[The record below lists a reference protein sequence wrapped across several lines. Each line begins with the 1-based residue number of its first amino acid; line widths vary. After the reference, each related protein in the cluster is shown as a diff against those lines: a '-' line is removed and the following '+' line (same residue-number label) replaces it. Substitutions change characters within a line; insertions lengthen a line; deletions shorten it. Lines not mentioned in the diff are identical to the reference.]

1 MSKKTKTEKETDAI
15 KERLQSYAALQ
26 RRLDNKIERLVYLE
40 SITGSPSSPNLS
52 GMPGGSGDG
61 NSKTERQIIQKEELK
76 SEIKDMTQRECEE
89 RTELERLV
97 KEMQDPDEQTVIEMR
112 YFDNVKWRPICD
124 ALYSSN
130 PDYIDKVDKYMKRIF
145 KIHGSALQTLT
156 RIQKQMEA

>member
-52 GMPGGSGDG
+52 GMPRGSGNG

-76 SEIKDMTQRECEE
+76 SEIKDMTRREYKE
-89 RTELERLV
+89 RTELEHLV

>member
-1 MSKKTKTEKETDAI
+1 MEHKKQAKETDTI
-15 KERLQSYAALQ
+15 KQRLQSYAALQ

-52 GMPGGSGDG
+52 GMPGSSGDG
-61 NSKTERQIIQKEELK
+61 CSKTERQIVQKEELK
-76 SEIKDMTQRECEE
+76 SEIKDMTRRECEE
-89 RTELERLV
+89 RKELERLV

-112 YFDNVKWRPICD
+112 YFDNAKWRPICD
-124 ALYSSN
+124 TLYSSN
-130 PDYIDKVDKYMKRIF
+130 TDYMDKVDKYMKRIF

>member
-52 GMPGGSGDG
+52 GMPRGSGNG

-76 SEIKDMTQRECEE
+76 SEIKDMTRREYKE

-145 KIHGSALQTLT
+145 KIHVSALQTLT

>member
-76 SEIKDMTQRECEE
+76 SEIKDMTRRECEE

>member
-76 SEIKDMTQRECEE
+76 SEIKDMTRREYKE

>member
-40 SITGSPSSPNLS
+40 SITGSPSSPDLS
-52 GMPGGSGDG
+52 GMPRGSGNG

-76 SEIKDMTQRECEE
+76 SEIKDMTRRECEE

>member
-1 MSKKTKTEKETDAI
+1 MRNKRKTEKETDAI

-26 RRLDNKIERLVYLE
+26 RRLDNKIERLAYLE

-61 NSKTERQIIQKEELK
+61 NSKTERQIVQKEDLL
-76 SEIKDMTQRECEE
+76 SEIENMRRREYKE
-89 RTELERLV
+89 RTELERMV
-97 KEMQDPDEQTVIEMR
+97 REIQDPDEQIVIEMR
-112 YFDNVKWRPICD
+112 YFDNAKWKPICD

-130 PDYIDKVDKYMKRIF
+130 ADYTDKIDKYMKRIF

-156 RIQKQMEA
+156 RIQKQREA

>member
-52 GMPGGSGDG
+52 GMPRGSGNG

-76 SEIKDMTQRECEE
+76 SEIKDMTRREYKE

>member
-1 MSKKTKTEKETDAI
+1 MSKKIKTEKETDAI

-76 SEIKDMTQRECEE
+76 SEIKDMTRREYKE

-112 YFDNVKWRPICD
+112 YFDNVKWRTICD

>member
-52 GMPGGSGDG
+52 GMPRGSGNG

-76 SEIKDMTQRECEE
+76 SEIKDMTRRECEE

>member
-26 RRLDNKIERLVYLE
+26 RRIDNKIERLVYLE

-76 SEIKDMTQRECEE
+76 SEIKDMTRREYKE

-130 PDYIDKVDKYMKRIF
+130 PDYIDKVEKYMKRIF

>member
-40 SITGSPSSPNLS
+40 SITGSPSSPDLS
-52 GMPGGSGDG
+52 GMPRGSGNG

-76 SEIKDMTQRECEE
+76 SEIKDMTRREYKE

>member
-52 GMPGGSGDG
+52 QMPRGSGNG

-76 SEIKDMTQRECEE
+76 TEIKDMTRRECEE

>member
-52 GMPGGSGDG
+52 GMPRGSGNG

-76 SEIKDMTQRECEE
+76 SEIKDMTRREYKE

-97 KEMQDPDEQTVIEMR
+97 KEIQDPDEQTVIEMR

>member
-26 RRLDNKIERLVYLE
+26 RGLDNKIERLVYLE

-52 GMPGGSGDG
+52 GMPRGSGNG

-76 SEIKDMTQRECEE
+76 SEIKDMTRREYKE

-112 YFDNVKWRPICD
+112 YFDNAKWRPICD
-124 ALYSSN
+124 TLYSSN
-130 PDYIDKVDKYMKRIF
+130 PDYMDKMDKYMKRIF

>member
-15 KERLQSYAALQ
+15 RERLQSYAALQ

-52 GMPGGSGDG
+52 GMPRGSGNG

-76 SEIKDMTQRECEE
+76 SEIKDMTRREYKE

>member
-1 MSKKTKTEKETDAI
+1 MEHKKQAKETDTI
-15 KERLQSYAALQ
+15 KQRLQNYAALQ

-52 GMPGGSGDG
+52 GMPGSSGDG
-61 NSKTERQIIQKEELK
+61 CSKTERQIVQKEELK
-76 SEIKDMTQRECEE
+76 SEIKDMTRRECEE
-89 RTELERLV
+89 RKELERLV
-97 KEMQDPDEQTVIEMR
+97 KGMQDPDEQTVIEMR
-112 YFDNVKWRPICD
+112 YFDNAKWRPICD

>member
-52 GMPGGSGDG
+52 GMPRGSGNG

-76 SEIKDMTQRECEE
+76 SEIKDMTRREYKE

-112 YFDNVKWRPICD
+112 YFDNAKWRPICD
-124 ALYSSN
+124 MLYSSN

>member
-1 MSKKTKTEKETDAI
+1 MEHKKQAKETDTI
-15 KERLQSYAALQ
+15 KQRLQSYAALQ

-52 GMPGGSGDG
+52 GMPGSSGDG
-61 NSKTERQIIQKEELK
+61 CGKTERQIVQKEELK
-76 SEIKDMTQRECEE
+76 SEIKDMTRRECEE

-156 RIQKQMEA
+156 RIQKQMEE

>member
-1 MSKKTKTEKETDAI
+1 MSKKIKTEKETDAI

-124 ALYSSN
+124 TLYSSN

-156 RIQKQMEA
+156 RIQKQMEE